1 MDTNNLGFSPTN
13 VFLTAIFRNGNGYF
27 NYPPKVGYKFNFH
40 NTWIDEHFD
49 GNLSL
54 EKGMTGYTT
63 TFTGATT
70 GFTFT
75 GGTVLPI
82 GSVLN
87 GAFVEY
93 NPKEM
98 TERIV
103 SESFHKITN
112 PTNIFDYGQ
121 DMNLDGFSGATS
133 GNTMGLIYQPHYR
146 IKLRELSPYTE
157 TANTNDIFNLPEN
170 AKYDPYDK
178 VWRWR
183 DMYDHGY
190 VDSDGYGT
198 DFPFMN
204 GNHYVK
210 ANINFYLRNERYY
223 KNKSNGIMNFM
234 DVNNKNNNSDC

>member
-1 MDTNNLGFSPTN
+1 M
-13 VFLTAIFRNGNGYF
+13 VKHYQ
-27 NYPPKVGYKFNFH
+27 
-40 NTWIDEHFD
+40 
-49 GNLSL
+49 
-54 EKGMTGYTT
+54 
-63 TFTGATT
+63 
-70 GFTFT
+70 
-75 GGTVLPI
+75 
-82 GSVLN
+82 SVQY

-112 PTNIFDYGQ
+112 PTNIFDYEQ
-121 DMNLDGFSGATS
+121 DTNVDGFSGATS

-183 DMYDHGY
+183 DIYDHGY
-190 VDSDGYGT
+190 VDSDGFGT

-223 KNKSNGIMNFM
+223 KNKSNGIMSFM
-234 DVNNKNNNSDC
+234 DINNKNNNSDC

>member
-1 MDTNNLGFSPTN
+1 
-13 VFLTAIFRNGNGYF
+13 
-27 NYPPKVGYKFNFH
+27 
-40 NTWIDEHFD
+40 
-49 GNLSL
+49 
-54 EKGMTGYTT
+54 
-63 TFTGATT
+63 
-70 GFTFT
+70 
-75 GGTVLPI
+75 
-82 GSVLN
+82 
-87 GAFVEY
+87 VEY

-112 PTNIFDYGQ
+112 PVTIFNYGQ
-121 DMNLDGFSGATS
+121 TS
-133 GNTMGLIYQPHYR
+133 GSTYASSTNLEGLIYQPHYR

-183 DMYDHGY
+183 DIYDHSY

-223 KNKSNGIMNFM
+223 KNKSNGITSFM
-234 DVNNKNNNSDC
+234 DINNKNSNSDC